1 MHDEH
6 TPRGCPSTPQG
17 GPTEQPPIPLR
28 TAVAR
33 RLAAAAA
40 RSRRSG
46 RGLAGWLFRRRRVAA
61 DQFLRGA
68 CYGAGTAVVGLLA
81 VWAQTR

>member
-1 MHDEH
+1 MKV
-6 TPRGCPSTPQG
+6 RCARSGR
-17 GPTEQPPIPLR
+17 PTEQAGPPR
-28 TAVAR
+28 RRGAVRR
-33 RLAAAAA
+33 RLSVTGARCGRAASDVV
-40 RSRRSG
+40 RWISRR
-46 RGLAGWLFRRRRVAA
+46 RAVAA

>member
-1 MHDEH
+1 MKVRRARSGCSTEK
-6 TPRGCPSTPQG
+6 TAPPGRRGVTGRLSAAG
-17 GPTEQPPIPLR
+17 
-28 TAVAR
+28 AR
-33 RLAAAAA
+33 CGRATCDAA
-40 RSRRSG
+40 RWIS
-46 RGLAGWLFRRRRVAA
+46 RRRRVAA